1 MNKKFI
7 AASLAALGAF
17 AGHAQAQT
25 DLKAEKQLRFFVGM
39 GATFGGDNL
48 ATARY
53 TNGTTANIRAGG
65 VVQFHA
71 GANYKFTDKISGS
84 LAAGYHFNRANG
96 TNGSIT
102 FSRFPIEVL
111 GQYAVTPTVRLGGG
125 LRLISGA
132 KLSSSG
138 AASGIQADFSS
149 TVGAVVEG
157 EYLMS
162 DRFGLKLRY
171 VNEHYK
177 LNGVQNKVD
186 GSHAG
191 VMFNYYF

>member
-1 MNKKFI
+1 
-7 AASLAALGAF
+7 LAALCLF
-17 AGHAQAQT
+17 AGNVQAQT
-25 DLKAEKQLRFFVGM
+25 TTAAEKPLRFFVGM

-53 TNGTTANIRAGG
+53 PNGATVNIRAGG

-84 LAAGYHFNRANG
+84 LAVGYHFNRASG

-102 FSRFPIEVL
+102 FSRFPVEVL
-111 GQYAVTPTVRLGGG
+111 GHYAVTPTVRLGGG
-125 LRLISGA
+125 LRWIGGA

-138 AASGIQADFSS
+138 VASGVNADFSS
-149 TVGAVVEG
+149 TTGAVLEG

-162 DRFGLKLRY
+162 NRFGIKLRY
-171 VNEHYK
+171 VDESYK
-177 LNGVQNKVD
+177 INGVQNKVD

-191 VMFNYYF
+191 VVFNYYF